1 MYLQSFK
8 KFRISKLFLKKY
20 ISTVSSLVKNK
31 TKYNTQK
38 RNFSSN
44 TNDPDSGP
52 HVFLNVFLFLLCG
65 YFYSKNEDWD
75 DWNDR
80 EFDVRLNDLIETNL
94 RNRNTKS

>member
-1 MYLQSFK
+1 MYLQLFK
-8 KFRISKLFLKKY
+8 KFKISKLFLKKNIY
-20 ISTVSSLVKNK
+20 TVPSLVKNK
-31 TKYNTQK
+31 TNSNTPK

-44 TNDPDSGP
+44 TNDPGP

-65 YFYSKNEDWD
+65 YFYSRYEDWD

-94 RNRNTKS
+94 KNRNTKT